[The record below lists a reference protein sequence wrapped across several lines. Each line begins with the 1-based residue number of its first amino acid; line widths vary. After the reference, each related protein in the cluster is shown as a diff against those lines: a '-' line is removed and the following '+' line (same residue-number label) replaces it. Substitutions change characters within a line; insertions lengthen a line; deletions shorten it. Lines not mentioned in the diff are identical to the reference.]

1 MPPPKKPVA
10 RKPLKA
16 TKKEEIHN
24 ESNEEI
30 ASKGT
35 QPLD

>member
-24 ESNEEI
+24 ESVTNLI
-30 ASKGT
+30 FRMKK
-35 QPLD
+35 